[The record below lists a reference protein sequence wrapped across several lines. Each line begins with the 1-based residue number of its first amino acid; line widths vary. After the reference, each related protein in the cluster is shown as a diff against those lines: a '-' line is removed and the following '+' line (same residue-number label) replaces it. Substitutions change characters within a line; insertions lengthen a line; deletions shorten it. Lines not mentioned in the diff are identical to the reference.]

1 MSIRPNEPSD
11 LKTLALM
18 VLGAGLFV
26 TTGGALL
33 AFAAGISEFYLL
45 AALAGLFVFVLVGL
59 GFAYFI
65 ASRNRARRAA
75 GKAVRDMRES
85 KELFR
90 ATLETVPT
98 PLLIVSTSQQMV
110 LAFNHRASEFF
121 GMSEKQLGF
130 RFAADFYES
139 PGEAAKLEERVRT
152 EGLVTDF
159 ETRLRTASG
168 QFRWARLSANPTQFK
183 GQRTLL
189 IAIHDITRRKL
200 AEHGYIEAKRLVGA
214 LIKKSPLPIFAVD
227 SRHRL
232 TRWNPAAEKL
242 LGWSAEE
249 IIGADIHF
257 VEHNLPPRLLT
268 APAGAHGAELRRKGG
283 AALTLNLSTERIN
296 DAAGN
301 ASEVLLL
308 ASDAN
313 ETGDSEARLNAICDA
328 TQDAV
333 LLLSEHG
340 LIESVNASACR
351 MFGLSDSEAC
361 GQLIDALVTLP
372 RERGEHVTR
381 ALKADAPWIE
391 REAVGRKKGGGAFP
405 AELSVSAMNS
415 GSSHRYTLVVRDISR
430 RTHAEDLLRQIEAR
444 FSALTENASEVIV
457 VVQENGAV
465 SYASPSLARVLGYNA
480 QDFIGKSAF
489 DYIHFE
495 DLGSVQAALSSINN
509 KPGAKA
515 VVEFRFRH
523 ADGAWRVLEAV
534 GKNCVDNPSVSGIVL
549 NSRDVTERRLTE
561 QRATYLAQH
570 DSLTGLPNRN
580 LLHDRIQRA
589 LVAAGRSHTR
599 VGILFIDL
607 DRFKT
612 INDSLGHQI
621 GDRLLQA
628 VAQRV
633 LSCVREGDTVARQ
646 GGDEFVVVLPGVN
659 DAEDTARVAQKILDA
674 LPQSFRIEQQDF
686 HITSSIGI
694 CLYPDDGSDVETL
707 KRHADTAMYQAKE
720 SGRNTYRF
728 FTGRMNEAAQ
738 ERLLLENNLRRAVR
752 QKEFK
757 LFYQSQIDLASGSIV
772 GVEALVRWQHPE
784 KGLVAPSDFI
794 PIAEETGLI
803 VNLGEWVLHEACRE
817 ARGWQVAGLPAV
829 KVTVN
834 LSARQFREK
843 DLLGTVRG
851 ALTASELDPR
861 FLELELTESV
871 VMEDADATITTLEE
885 LNELGVAL
893 AIDDFGTGYSSLSY
907 LKRFPIDKLKIDQSF
922 VRDVTND
929 PNDAAIASA
938 IIALARSLKVKVIA
952 EGVETFEQL
961 AFLREHGCEEGQGY
975 YFAKPVPG
983 YEFTQFLEEKVRA
996 SAA

>member
-1 MSIRPNEPSD
+1 M
-11 LKTLALM
+11 
-18 VLGAGLFV
+18 
-26 TTGGALL
+26 
-33 AFAAGISEFYLL
+33 
-45 AALAGLFVFVLVGL
+45 
-59 GFAYFI
+59 
-65 ASRNRARRAA
+65 
-75 GKAVRDMRES
+75 
-85 KELFR
+85 
-90 ATLETVPT
+90 
-98 PLLIVSTSQQMV
+98 
-110 LAFNHRASEFF
+110 
-121 GMSEKQLGF
+121 
-130 RFAADFYES
+130 
-139 PGEAAKLEERVRT
+139 
-152 EGLVTDF
+152 
-159 ETRLRTASG
+159 
-168 QFRWARLSANPTQFK
+168 
-183 GQRTLL
+183 
-189 IAIHDITRRKL
+189 
-200 AEHGYIEAKRLVGA
+200 
-214 LIKKSPLPIFAVD
+214 
-227 SRHRL
+227 
-232 TRWNPAAEKL
+232 
-242 LGWSAEE
+242 
-249 IIGADIHF
+249 
-257 VEHNLPPRLLT
+257 
-268 APAGAHGAELRRKGG
+268 
-283 AALTLNLSTERIN
+283 
-296 DAAGN
+296 
-301 ASEVLLL
+301 
-308 ASDAN
+308 
-313 ETGDSEARLNAICDA
+313 
-328 TQDAV
+328 
-333 LLLSEHG
+333 
-340 LIESVNASACR
+340 
-351 MFGLSDSEAC
+351 
-361 GQLIDALVTLP
+361 
-372 RERGEHVTR
+372 
-381 ALKADAPWIE
+381 
-391 REAVGRKKGGGAFP
+391 
-405 AELSVSAMNS
+405 
-415 GSSHRYTLVVRDISR
+415 
-430 RTHAEDLLRQIEAR
+430 
-444 FSALTENASEVIV
+444 
-457 VVQENGAV
+457 
-465 SYASPSLARVLGYNA
+465 
-480 QDFIGKSAF
+480 
-489 DYIHFE
+489 
-495 DLGSVQAALSSINN
+495 
-509 KPGAKA
+509 
-515 VVEFRFRH
+515 
-523 ADGAWRVLEAV
+523 
-534 GKNCVDNPSVSGIVL
+534 

-646 GGDEFVVVLPGVN
+646 GGDEFVVVLPGIN

-674 LPQSFRIEQQDF
+674 LPQSFRIEQEEF
-686 HITSSIGI
+686 HVTSSIGI

-784 KGLVAPSDFI
+784 KGMVAPSDFI

-803 VNLGEWVLHEACRE
+803 VNLGEWVLQEACRE

-907 LKRFPIDKLKIDQSF
+907 
-922 VRDVTND
+922 
-929 PNDAAIASA
+929 
-938 IIALARSLKVKVIA
+938 
-952 EGVETFEQL
+952 
-961 AFLREHGCEEGQGY
+961 
-975 YFAKPVPG
+975 
-983 YEFTQFLEEKVRA
+983 
-996 SAA
+996 